1 MNILKTLATHYETMI
16 AADEKAKTMSQQI
29 NAHDRQR
36 QALVDELNQAREAV
50 RTARMSIDEML
61 VDPKP

>member
-16 AADEKAKTMSQQI
+16 AADAKANTMSQQI
-29 NAHDRQR
+29 NEHDRQR
-36 QALVDELNQAREAV
+36 QALVDELNQAREAA

-61 VDPKP
+61 DDPKL